1 MSSPTV
7 LTIAGSDS
15 GGGAGIQ
22 ADTKTIQ
29 VHGCFATNVVTALT
43 AQNTIGVQ
51 GVHEVPSDFVKQQ
64 MKSVLSDLP
73 PKAIKT
79 GMLASSNVIRAIIE
93 ELQATYSTENMPP
106 MIIDPVMISTSN
118 HTLLPSDAIG
128 ELCFGLLPLA
138 RVITPNIQE
147 TELLLRCLRAGKSVP
162 HHSDVMVGDLVKE
175 QESGTGDRIQSI
187 NQMVAAGKEIAN
199 ILQAKDL
206 TVLVKGGHLPMDKSS
221 LKQALQGLASDKTI
235 TVTWKGESS
244 GADEAQEGFIEVLH
258 AYRDQ
263 LQIESKKNEE
273 KYVVDVLIDASGSKV
288 DLFVAPAIISAS
300 THGTGCTL
308 SAAIASNLALGK
320 PMVQAVSEGIDYTQY
335 AIVTAEAKGEGHG
348 PLNHGCIVARRALM
362 LPSSGDPHPFV
373 SHLLRSTSEEWQS
386 YVKHPFVIELGKGTL
401 APEAFRHY
409 IIQDWHYLRNYA
421 RAHSLGAYKSTSFA
435 EIQAFSEIAL
445 HIAKE
450 SEMHVQFC
458 KSFGVS
464 LEDLQ
469 QATESPSNSAYSQYI
484 LDIGAQGDVT
494 ELLVAV
500 FSCLL
505 GYGEVGL
512 YLKRKLE
519 DGSGDVALE
528 GNRYKRWIED
538 YSGPDFQGAVNRG
551 IRTLEQRMIAD
562 PPSPARLARLT
573 KIWSDCV
580 KLEANFWQMGLDRS

>member
-1 MSSPTV
+1 
-7 LTIAGSDS
+7 
-15 GGGAGIQ
+15 
-22 ADTKTIQ
+22 
-29 VHGCFATNVVTALT
+29 
-43 AQNTIGVQ
+43 
-51 GVHEVPSDFVKQQ
+51 

-221 LKQALQGLASDKTI
+221 LKQALHGLASDKTI

-244 GADEAQEGFIEVLH
+244 GADEEQEGFIEVLH

-273 KYVVDVLIDASGSKV
+273 KYVVDVLVDASGSKV

-320 PMVQAVSEGIDYTQY
+320 PSETGRD
-335 AIVTAEAKGEGHG
+335 
-348 PLNHGCIVARRALM
+348 
-362 LPSSGDPHPFV
+362 
-373 SHLLRSTSEEWQS
+373 
-386 YVKHPFVIELGKGTL
+386 
-401 APEAFRHY
+401 
-409 IIQDWHYLRNYA
+409 
-421 RAHSLGAYKSTSFA
+421 
-435 EIQAFSEIAL
+435 
-445 HIAKE
+445 
-450 SEMHVQFC
+450 
-458 KSFGVS
+458 
-464 LEDLQ
+464 
-469 QATESPSNSAYSQYI
+469 
-484 LDIGAQGDVT
+484 
-494 ELLVAV
+494 
-500 FSCLL
+500 
-505 GYGEVGL
+505 GL
-512 YLKRKLE
+512 
-519 DGSGDVALE
+519 
-528 GNRYKRWIED
+528 
-538 YSGPDFQGAVNRG
+538 
-551 IRTLEQRMIAD
+551 
-562 PPSPARLARLT
+562 
-573 KIWSDCV
+573 
-580 KLEANFWQMGLDRS
+580 

>member
-187 NQMVAAGKEIAN
+187 NQMVAAGKEIAS

-206 TVLVKGGHLPMDKSS
+206 TVLVKGGHLPMDKPS
-221 LKQALQGLASDKTI
+221 LKQALHGLASDKTI

-244 GADEAQEGFIEVLH
+244 GADEEQEGFIEVLH

-263 LQIESKKNEE
+263 LQIEPKKNEE

-320 PMVQAVSEGIDYTQY
+320 PMAQAVSEGVDYTQY

-386 YVKHPFVIELGKGTL
+386 YVKHPFVIELGK
-401 APEAFRHY
+401 
-409 IIQDWHYLRNYA
+409 DA

-519 DGSGDVALE
+519 DGSGDVVLE

-551 IRTLEQRMIAD
+551 TLEQRMIAD